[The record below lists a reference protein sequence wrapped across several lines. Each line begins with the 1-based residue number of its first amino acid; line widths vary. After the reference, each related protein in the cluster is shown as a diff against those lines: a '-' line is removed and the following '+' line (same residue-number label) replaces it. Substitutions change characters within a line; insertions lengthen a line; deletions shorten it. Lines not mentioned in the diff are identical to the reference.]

1 MPEQEQTAGFEVKIG
16 GKRTRVRLDSFDG
29 RDTKLCRDETG
40 HAPQFWFQHQE
51 EWDIDIIAMLVWLTR
66 RKFKPALTY
75 DAVLES
81 ISYDNFEVV
90 SGDDDEDEDE
100 GDDPEG

>member
-1 MPEQEQTAGFEVKIG
+1 MPKETEETQGFEVTIA
-16 GKRTRVRLDSFDG
+16 GKRTLVRLDSFDG

-40 HAPQFWFQHQE
+40 HAPQFWFQRQE

-66 RKFKPALTY
+66 RKFKPSLTY

-81 ISYDNFEVV
+81 ISYDNFEVGG
-90 SGDDDEDEDE
+90 GDDTAEEED
-100 GDDPEG
+100 DDPEG

>member
-1 MPEQEQTAGFEVKIG
+1 MPDKTESAGFQVSIA
-16 GKRTRVRLDSFDG
+16 GKTTRVRLDSFDG

-66 RKFKPALTY
+66 RKFKPGLTY
-75 DAVLES
+75 EAVLES
-81 ISYDNFEVV
+81 ISYDNFELVN
-90 SGDDDEDEDE
+90 GEKDDGEE
-100 GDDPEG
+100 DPEG

>member
-1 MPEQEQTAGFEVKIG
+1 MPEQKESPGFEVSIG
-16 GKRTRVRLDSFDG
+16 GKRTRVMLDSFDG
-29 RDTKLCRDETG
+29 RDTKLCREETG
-40 HAPQFWFQHQE
+40 HAPQFWFQRQE

-66 RKFKPALTY
+66 RKFKPSLTY
-75 DAVLES
+75 DDVLES

-90 SGDDDEDEDE
+90 DSTDDPE